1 MHRLSLPLAG
11 TCVYKD
17 QKLQLA
23 GINVRARIGGIW
35 VDGVQRKSALVT
47 SETRT
52 VFRSESAKYYIFL
65 QLSKEMWQFDDD
77 GSVTGRPFHLFTIC
91 ASSADEIAL
100 ARATLP
106 SALL

>member
-77 GSVTGRPFHLFTIC
+77 GSVNGCP
-91 ASSADEIAL
+91 SSYRLCPRTMLNSVVLTAL
-100 ARATLP
+100 
-106 SALL
+106 